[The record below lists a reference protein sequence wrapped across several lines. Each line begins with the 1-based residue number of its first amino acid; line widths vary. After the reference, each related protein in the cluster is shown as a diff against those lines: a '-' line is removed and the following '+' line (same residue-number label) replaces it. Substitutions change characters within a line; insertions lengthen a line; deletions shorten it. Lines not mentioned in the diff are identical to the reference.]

1 MKNKPEHKDT
11 TKELNL
17 QEDIMSGITPEK
29 LIEMITQIYLPRIL
43 NELMLSERNFY
54 LSHNPLDSA
63 NGFYPRT
70 LFFKDLPLKLS
81 VPRTRSSNFFP
92 GVLPRYKRTLPQDYE
107 NLVESLLLS
116 ARSIEALKESIRNMQ
131 LPLSPGFIDE
141 LVSRLSQEFQDYV
154 SREID
159 SDWLVVYIDAKE
171 VEVKED
177 KKVKKMVLVTGVGVN
192 MEGEK
197 EVVGSKLFEGSENL
211 ERWREFLLDL
221 RRRGM
226 SRVLL
231 IVTDNF
237 PGVTKLV
244 RGIFPMA
251 WHQLC
256 IVHLIRNG
264 KYHLT
269 REGYRRFREELRRV
283 ERASDFDSA
292 YTIFME
298 IIEWLKGESPY
309 FAERL
314 RRAAENYVAFTRF
327 PMEVRSRV
335 KSTNASENL
344 HKELERIRIN
354 TGGYFQSR
362 EVLYAKWQI
371 YLRRLKERRWL
382 KPEPKFKNVLGELH
396 RLFWSV
402 YEAEEGQEVN

>member
-43 NELMLSERNFY
+43 NELMLSERSFY

-70 LFFKDLPLKLS
+70 LFFK
-81 VPRTRSSNFFP
+81 
-92 GVLPRYKRTLPQDYE
+92 
-107 NLVESLLLS
+107 
-116 ARSIEALKESIRNMQ
+116 
-131 LPLSPGFIDE
+131 
-141 LVSRLSQEFQDYV
+141 
-154 SREID
+154 
-159 SDWLVVYIDAKE
+159 
-171 VEVKED
+171 
-177 KKVKKMVLVTGVGVN
+177 
-192 MEGEK
+192 
-197 EVVGSKLFEGSENL
+197 
-211 ERWREFLLDL
+211 
-221 RRRGM
+221 
-226 SRVLL
+226 
-231 IVTDNF
+231 
-237 PGVTKLV
+237 
-244 RGIFPMA
+244 
-251 WHQLC
+251 
-256 IVHLIRNG
+256 
-264 KYHLT
+264 
-269 REGYRRFREELRRV
+269 
-283 ERASDFDSA
+283 
-292 YTIFME
+292 E

-314 RRAAENYVAFTRF
+314 RRVAEHYVAFTRF

-396 RLFWSV
+396 RLFWSI
-402 YEAEEGQEVN
+402 YEAELRHKLWHIRLEITGPGYELSRWDREKSSNLLPHLLFSSHVPFKIKGLYTLIPFCY